1 MFSTTLSHVARS
13 RVRLISPPK
22 STLADDQL
30 PPPGYAVAILPDG
43 CAAPL
48 GIVPYQRADNEDAQD
63 VQPFGV
69 YTLDWQFEAV
79 PPASGRW
86 PRAGIITFPT
96 YRDACL
102 WCQRRWEN
110 AHLLSLCQKQTSGV
124 ECYPERSA
132 WYRYETE
139 RLLRETGY
147 HWSGGNPD
155 GPFFLIVYA
164 TEVSLWVNASSPY
177 LPTLCLHVLA
187 DDCDEVWKQVYAA
200 VAKFC
205 GKSRREASFATS
217 SSFPTG

>member
-22 STLADDQL
+22 PTLADNQL
-30 PPPGYAVAILPDG
+30 LPPGYAVAILPDG
-43 CAAPL
+43 RAAPL

-69 YTLDWQFEAV
+69 YTLDWQFEGV

-110 AHLLSLCQKQTSGV
+110 SHLLGQYQEQT
-124 ECYPERSA
+124 A
-132 WYRYETE
+132 
-139 RLLRETGY
+139 
-147 HWSGGNPD
+147 H
-155 GPFFLIVYA
+155 
-164 TEVSLWVNASSPY
+164 
-177 LPTLCLHVLA
+177 
-187 DDCDEVWKQVYAA
+187 
-200 VAKFC
+200 
-205 GKSRREASFATS
+205 
-217 SSFPTG
+217 